1 MTITTISTARMNAST
16 TVTRAASS
24 LTAKTPLLAGDKPTR
39 PWTFYALAAFFA
51 AYVLFLYG
59 PMLCMYLL
67 SFQGEQGALSFPMR
81 GLSVHW
87 FHQLW
92 EGSTGDIAGAVSRS
106 LPLALLVMVITVV
119 FSVAAGLGFRRN
131 VKGSSAIFYA
141 VIISLTAPGYILGI
155 GIGLMF
161 SIFGWQTSWY
171 TSALGAQLS
180 WTLPFGVLI
189 TFAVFGRFDAAFEEA
204 ARDLGASPAQTLRM
218 VVLPILAPG
227 IIAIALFGFTL
238 SYDEFAR
245 TLQTTGPT
253 NTMPIEI
260 WSMTQNVTSPTIYA
274 LGTVTTAISFLLIG
288 AAILSVVI
296 IQRRRLALSS
306 AQ

>member
-1 MTITTISTARMNAST
+1 MAQTQASAIDAPLPT
-16 TVTRAASS
+16 PAQVRAVSA
-24 LTAKTPLLAGDKPTR
+24 ADQAPR
-39 PWTFYALAAFFA
+39 PWTFYMLALFFA
-51 AYVLFLYG
+51 AYVIFLYG
-59 PMLCMYLL
+59 PMMCMYVL

-81 GLSVHW
+81 GLSLHW

-92 EGSTGDIAGAVSRS
+92 EGRSGDIAGAVRRS
-106 LPLALLVMVITVV
+106 LPLALIVMVLTVV
-119 FSVAAGLGFRRN
+119 FSVAAGLGFRYRAR
-131 VKGSSAIFYA
+131 GSTAIFYA

-161 SIFGWQTSWY
+161 SLLGWPTSWY

-180 WTLPFGVLI
+180 WTLAFGVLI
-189 TFAVFGRFDAAFEEA
+189 SFAVFGRFDAAYEEA
-204 ARDLGASPAQTLRM
+204 SRDLGASPAQTLRL

-245 TLQTTGPT
+245 TLQTTGPS
-253 NTMPIEI
+253 NTVPIEI

-274 LGTVTTAISFLLIG
+274 LGTVTTALSFLLIG
-288 AAILSVVI
+288 IAITSVVL
-296 IQRRRLALSS
+296 IQRRRLGAVTLH
-306 AQ
+306 